1 MEVYLD
7 NSATTKVFPQVAELM
22 TKVMCEDY
30 GNPSSMHRKGVE
42 GERYIRYARETLAR
56 LLKVSEKEI
65 LFTSG
70 GTESDNTAIIGCAM
84 ANNRRGRHLVTT
96 KIEHPAVLQTMHYLE
111 TQGFRVTY
119 LPVDKSGRVRLEDL
133 QNAITPETILVSMM
147 LVNNEIG
154 SIQPIEEAGALI
166 KRMNPNIL
174 FHVDAV
180 QGFGKIKIYPKRMN
194 IDLMSVSSHKI
205 HGPKGVGFLYVGERV
220 KIMPI
225 TYGGGQQKNL
235 RSGTENVPG
244 IAGMTMAA
252 EMAYEN
258 FEEDVNRL
266 YELKEYFI
274 QGITKLEGIQINGL
288 TEDGNLR
295 RTAPHVVSVS
305 VAGVRSEVLLHAL
318 EEKGIYVSSGSACA
332 SNKPQ
337 TSETLKA
344 IGLQREYWDSTIR
357 FSFSVFTTREEID
370 YTLQVMYDM
379 IPMLRKY
386 TRRK

>member
-274 QGITKLEGIQINGL
+274 QEITKLEGIQINGL

-318 EEKGIYVSSGSACA
+318 EDKGIYISAGSACA

-357 FSFSVFTTREEID
+357 FSFSVFTTKEEMD
-370 YTLQVMYDM
+370 YTLQVMYDI

>member
-7 NSATTKVFPQVAELM
+7 NSATTRVFPQVAELM

-42 GERYIRYARETLAR
+42 GERYIRYARETLAK

-65 LFTSG
+65 VFTSG
-70 GTESDNTAIIGCAM
+70 GTESDNMAIIGCAM

-96 KIEHPAVLQTMHYLE
+96 RIEHPAVLQTMQYLE
-111 TQGFRVTY
+111 SQGFRVTY
-119 LPVDKSGRVRLEDL
+119 LPVDKAGCVRLEDL

-147 LVNNEIG
+147 YVNNEIG
-154 SIQPIEEAGALI
+154 SVQPIEEAGALI

-180 QGFGKIKIYPKRMN
+180 QGFGKFKIYPKRMN
-194 IDLMSVSSHKI
+194 IDLLSVSSHKI

-252 EMAYEN
+252 ELAYEN

-266 YELKEYFI
+266 HELKEYFI
-274 QGITKLEGIQINGL
+274 QGVTKLEGIQINGL
-288 TEDGNLR
+288 PEDGNLR
-295 RTAPHVVSVS
+295 KTAPHVVSVS

-318 EEKGIYVSSGSACA
+318 EDKGIYISAGSACA

-357 FSFSVFTTREEID
+357 FSFSVFTTKEEID
-370 YTLQVMYDM
+370 YTLQVMNDM
-379 IPMLRKY
+379 IPMLRRY

>member
-42 GERYIRYARETLAR
+42 GERYIRYARETLAK

-274 QGITKLEGIQINGL
+274 QEITKLEGIQINGL

-318 EEKGIYVSSGSACA
+318 EDKGIYISAGSACA

-357 FSFSVFTTREEID
+357 FSFSVFTTKEEMD
-370 YTLQVMYDM
+370 YTLQVMYDI

>member
-42 GERYIRYARETLAR
+42 GERYIRYARETLAK

-274 QGITKLEGIQINGL
+274 QEITKLEGIQINGL

-318 EEKGIYVSSGSACA
+318 EDKGIYISAGSACA

-337 TSETLKA
+337 TTETLKA

-357 FSFSVFTTREEID
+357 FSFSVFTTKEEMD
-370 YTLQVMYDM
+370 YTLQVMYDI

>member
-7 NSATTKVFPQVAELM
+7 NSATTKVFPQVAQLM

-42 GERYIRYARETLAR
+42 AEKYIRYARETLAK

-70 GTESDNTAIIGCAM
+70 GTESDNMALIGCAM
-84 ANNRRGRHLVTT
+84 ANIRRGKHLITT
-96 KIEHPAVLQTMHYLE
+96 RIEHPAVLQTMHYLE
-111 TQGFRVTY
+111 SQGFRVTY
-119 LPVDKSGRVRLEDL
+119 LPVDSSGRVRLEDL
-133 QNAITPETILVSMM
+133 RNAVTPETTLVSIMF
-147 LVNNEIG
+147 VNNEIG
-154 SIQPIEEAGALI
+154 SVQPIEEAGAMLKKI
-166 KRMNPNIL
+166 NPNIL

-180 QGFGKIKIYPKRMN
+180 QGFGKFKIYPKKMN
-194 IDLMSVSSHKI
+194 IDLLSVSSHKI

-220 KIMPI
+220 KILPI
-225 TYGGGQQKNL
+225 TYGGGQQKNM

-252 EMAYEN
+252 EMVYEH
-258 FEEDVNRL
+258 FEEDVNKL

-274 QGITKLEGIQINGL
+274 QGVTRMENVQINGL
-288 TEDGNLR
+288 TPEGDLR
-295 RTAPHVVSVS
+295 NTAPHVVSVS
-305 VAGVRSEVLLHAL
+305 IGGVRSEVLLHAL
-318 EEKGIYVSSGSACA
+318 EDKGIYISAGSACA

-344 IGLQREYWDSTIR
+344 VGLQREYWDSTIR
-357 FSFSVFTTREEID
+357 FSFSVFTTKQEID
-370 YTLQVMYDM
+370 YTLQTLYEM
-379 IPMLRKY
+379 IPVLRRY